1 MDCFGTGPKERHP
14 VWFLGMQCHR
24 QPVDAEL
31 LRDLPEGF
39 RRRVMHGDASSNLPA
54 EPLFSL
60 YPPGTPTSREC
71 PEATGIALPLHNQ

>member
-1 MDCFGTGPKERHP
+1 MDSFGTGSKERHP
-14 VWFLGMQCHR
+14 VWFLGMQCDR
-24 QPVDAEL
+24 QLVDVEL

-39 RRRVMHGDASSNLPA
+39 RRRVMHGDASSHLPA

-60 YPPGTPTSREC
+60 HTPGTPASREY